1 MKLVVAILAVI
12 LIAALVYFR
21 TDMET
26 GPMALARCKTAV
38 SQAKSWTVE
47 TSSVYNQTL
56 ASAITRNKISCPDDY
71 EYFYKTRTTDNVIR
85 EQSTI
90 RASGETY
97 IDTDG
102 TWAKSPTTGESTA
115 AKECGKGPLL
125 VQQTVFNAIDEL
137 PRRRAGKMTKGERQ
151 TINGES
157 CQDWSVDYGNEWPQ
171 TPAYTI
177 CISRK
182 THLPVRITYESGS
195 TNDFSAWNNTTITA
209 PADLAGQH

>member
-1 MKLVVAILAVI
+1 MKATLAIVAVI
-12 LIAALVYFR
+12 LVLALLYFR
-21 TDMET
+21 TEMET
-26 GPMALARCKTAV
+26 GPIALARCKAAV
-38 SQAKSWTVE
+38 SQAKSWTLE
-47 TSSVYNQTL
+47 TTPAYSPSL
-56 ASAITRNKISCPDDY
+56 ASAITRDKVSCPDDY

-90 RASGETY
+90 HANGETY

-102 TWAKSPTTGESTA
+102 TWAKSATTGESTA

-125 VQQTVFNAIDEL
+125 VQQTVFNAIYEL
-137 PRRRAGKMTKGERQ
+137 PRRKAGKMTKGERQ
-151 TINGES
+151 TINEES

-195 TNDFSAWNNTTITA
+195 TNDFSHWNNTTITP
-209 PADLAGQH
+209 PAL